1 MYGTRDASSTWQKDY
16 TSLLQQNGLST
27 GKAWICIFTH
37 VEKDIR
43 VLAHGD
49 DFFVPSDEEGHEF
62 VDQVLKSR
70 YEFKCDGHIGP
81 EQRKQTMS
89 VLNCLLTY
97 HPETGM
103 ISYEADPRH

>member
-1 MYGTRDASSTWQKDY
+1 M
-16 TSLLQQNGLST
+16 
-27 GKAWICIFTH
+27 
-37 VEKDIR
+37 EKDIR

-49 DFFVPSDEEGHEF
+49 DFLVPSDEEGHEF

-81 EQRKQTMS
+81 GQTMQTMS
-89 VLNCLLTY
+89 VLNRLLAY